1 MKILITT
8 LSNGIRIISEDQKH
22 LETTAVGFWVNA
34 GSRNESKNLNG
45 ISHLLEHMAFKGT
58 SKRSAQSIV
67 EEIESVGGYLNA
79 YTSKESTAYYARIL
93 KNDLEIAVDI
103 IADILNDS
111 TFSNHELE
119 KEKNVIEQEIGQV
132 KDTPDDIIF
141 DHFYNVAFPEQPIG
155 RSILG
160 DTDQVKQFSRS
171 DLISYMQKEYR
182 GKRIVVSASGK
193 VDHDTLVKL
202 VDERMNNYPSE
213 VNSNLEAA
221 NYQGGCFTELKD
233 LEQAHILVG
242 LPSVNYT
249 HNNYFVSQIFSA
261 VLGGGMSSRLFQ
273 EVREKKGLC
282 YSIYS
287 FASSYIDSGLFGVY
301 AATGE
306 DGVKEL
312 LPAIIEQIKGLIVK
326 VPYNE
331 LQKAKSQL
339 KSSLL
344 MSLESA
350 SARCENLARQLIIHN
365 KPILHSELINEIDNV
380 DSNMLVDFGENMIF
394 SGKPVIVALGPI
406 SQLEKY
412 DKIIENFRSG

>member
-1 MKILITT
+1 MITN
-8 LSNGIRIISEDQKH
+8 LPNGIRIISEDQEH

-34 GSRNESKNLNG
+34 GSRNEPKNLNG

-58 SKRSAQSIV
+58 NKRSAQSIV
-67 EEIESVGGYLNA
+67 EEIESVGGHLNA
-79 YTSKESTAYYARIL
+79 YTSKESTAYYARVL

-111 TFSNHELE
+111 TFDDSELKRE
-119 KEKNVIEQEIGQV
+119 KSVIEQEIGQM

-171 DLISYMQKEYR
+171 DLISYMHKEYR

-193 VDHDTLVKL
+193 VDHDNLVKL

-213 VNSNLEAA
+213 INSNIEAA
-221 NYQGGCFTELKD
+221 NYQGGYFTEIKD
-233 LEQAHILVG
+233 LEQAHVLVG

-249 HNNYFVSQIFSA
+249 HKNYFVSQVFST

-312 LPAIIEQIKGLIVK
+312 LPAIIDQIKSLIVK
-326 VPYNE
+326 ITDDE
-331 LQKAKSQL
+331 LQRAKSQL
-339 KSSLL
+339 KASLL

-350 SARCENLARQLIIHN
+350 SARCESLARQLIIHN
-365 KPILHSELINEIDNV
+365 RPIPHTELIKEIDKV
-380 DSNMLVDFGENMIF
+380 DSNMLINFGESMIF
-394 SGKPVIVALGPI
+394 SEKPVIAALGPV